1 MQKYLADILSV
12 LALTMFA
19 EGEWVC
25 IVVLGVKFNILF
37 LVIDSIDYAWAASFV
52 LHLPCGYIFL

>member
-12 LALTMFA
+12 LALTMSA
-19 EGEWVC
+19 EDEWVC

-37 LVIDSIDYAWAASFV
+37 LVIDLIDYAWAASFV
-52 LHLPCGYIFL
+52 LHLPCG